1 MSETTAAA
9 VGVVLSDNG
18 MVSAVRPSVV
28 RDARSVRGSSVRA
41 CVIQFCLAHY
51 GGGYEYS
58 PSGWGRCNGEEINAQ
73 VSRLLRLL
81 RVVCMFEKG
90 RGK

>member
-1 MSETTAAA
+1 MSETAAAA

-18 MVSAVRPSVV
+18 MVSVRSVV

-51 GGGYEYS
+51 GGGGYEYS